1 MRVGQ
6 FLRANRHQPI
16 TCTPDETVEAVAARL
31 SRYNIGAMPV
41 CGAGDVLV
49 GVISGR
55 DLVQAFAKDA
65 AHFRER
71 RARDL
76 MTREVIACE
85 PADGMAAA
93 EKLMNEHH
101 IRHLPVVEG
110 AKLVGVLSIRDA
122 VAARLSE
129 SRDEVNFLRD
139 AVIAARHT

>member
-1 MRVGQ
+1 MRVGD
-6 FLRANRHQPI
+6 FLRASRQKPVV
-16 TCTPDETVEAVAARL
+16 CAPEDTVETVAARL
-31 SRYNIGAMPV
+31 SAHNIGAMPV
-41 CGAGDVLV
+41 CGAGDALV

-65 AHFRER
+65 ARFRER

-76 MTREVIACE
+76 MTREVITCE
-85 PADGMAAA
+85 PAESMAAA
-93 EKLMNEHH
+93 EKLMNEYH

-139 AVIAARHT
+139 AAIAARHL